1 MKINFYPDNSN
12 EYINQDVDLF
22 SISSCLSHPVH
33 LLISVHALQH
43 APSLQTQ

>member
-1 MKINFYPDNSN
+1 MKITFNPDNSN
-12 EYINQDVDLF
+12 EYINQDV
-22 SISSCLSHPVH
+22 SSCLSHPVH